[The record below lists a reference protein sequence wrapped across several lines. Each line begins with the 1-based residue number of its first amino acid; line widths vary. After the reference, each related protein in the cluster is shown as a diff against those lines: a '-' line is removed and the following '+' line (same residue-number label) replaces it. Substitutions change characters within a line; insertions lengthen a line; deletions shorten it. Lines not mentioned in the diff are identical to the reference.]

1 MNTQEVAKSLE
12 LIERI
17 IKLQNQRMDE
27 VVKTVKNI
35 ENRISNLEVNIISED
50 VVDRIADLEETTE
63 ILKHITNE
71 LADEVFYEEDYEDDE
86 DFDEDEDPC
95 CDECLGCPAS
105 GGAGCPDQEEESEY
119 DKITKKFEDA
129 LDAIDSL
136 ISTIKKNA

>member
-35 ENRISNLEVNIISED
+35 EKRVSNLEVNIISED

-95 CDECLGCPAS
+95 CEECLGCPVE
-105 GGAGCPDQEEESEY
+105 GGDDCPNDEEENDY

-129 LDAIDSL
+129 LNAIDSL
-136 ISTIKKNA
+136 ISTIKKNV

>member
-27 VVKTVKNI
+27 VVKTFKNI
-35 ENRISNLEVNIISED
+35 EKRVSNLEVNIISED

-95 CDECLGCPAS
+95 CEECPGCPIEDED
-105 GGAGCPDQEEESEY
+105 GCSDQEEESDY
-119 DKITKKFEDA
+119 DKITKKFEEA
-129 LDAIDSL
+129 MNAIDSL
-136 ISTIKKNA
+136 ISTIKKNV

>member
-1 MNTQEVAKSLE
+1 MNTQEVSKLIE

-35 ENRISNLEVNIISED
+35 EKRVSDLEVNIISED
-50 VVDRIADLEETTE
+50 VVDRIADLEETTA

-71 LADEVFYEEDYEDDE
+71 LADEVFYEEDYEDGE

-95 CDECLGCPAS
+95 CEECLGCPAE
-105 GGAGCPDQEEESEY
+105 GGDGCPHDEEDSDY
-119 DKITKKFEDA
+119 DKITKEFEDTLNAIVIA
-129 LDAIDSL
+129 LMQSIL
-136 ISTIKKNA
+136 